1 MPRCGN
7 CNIDLPSKR
16 ALVVH
21 NILVHDSPFLDGDAE
36 LIALSKEIE
45 ATPESKQLKQLLKG
59 VR

>member
-21 NILVHDSPFLDGDAE
+21 NALVHDCSFEDGDPE
-36 LIALSKEIE
+36 LIALSAEVQ
-45 ATPESKQLKQLLKG
+45 ATPEAQSLKKLFKG